1 MKFIFYLLF
10 IFMAP
15 NVFASLS
22 GSKTPIGRID
32 LPLSL
37 EATSLD
43 RNIQIVQKTLSKNDV
58 PFSEAIRIAISSFK
72 NDYDEGNQSPL
83 DVILEKSF
91 ENYLE
96 GSSSDKELTL
106 FAKSELKDLL
116 LSKGTSL
123 ILVNEKRTGEE
134 LGFNPSRNWVFELK
148 IPSIRSFTF
157 WCVVNKYGDEKPY
170 TFGEN

>member
-22 GSKTPIGRID
+22 GNKTPIGRID
-32 LPLSL
+32 LSISL
-37 EATSLD
+37 EATSLES
-43 RNIQIVQKTLSKNDV
+43 NIQIVQKKLTKNEV
-58 PFSEAIRIAISSFK
+58 ALSEAIKIAISSFK

-83 DVILEKSF
+83 DIILEKSF

-96 GSSSDKELTL
+96 GLSSDRELTI
-106 FAKSELKDLL
+106 FAKSELNGLL

>member
-1 MKFIFYLLF
+1 MDVLDKFLKKYSYKFDKGYPDMDNPKDKEKLF
-10 IFMAP
+10 E
-15 NVFASLS
+15 FAYNLIEQEEE
-22 GSKTPIGRID
+22 KKLT
-32 LPLSL
+32 
-37 EATSLD
+37 
-43 RNIQIVQKTLSKNDV
+43 KNEV
-58 PFSEAIRIAISSFK
+58 ALSEAIKIAISSFK

-83 DVILEKSF
+83 DIILEKSF

-96 GSSSDKELTL
+96 GLSSDRELTI
-106 FAKSELKDLL
+106 FAKSELNGLL